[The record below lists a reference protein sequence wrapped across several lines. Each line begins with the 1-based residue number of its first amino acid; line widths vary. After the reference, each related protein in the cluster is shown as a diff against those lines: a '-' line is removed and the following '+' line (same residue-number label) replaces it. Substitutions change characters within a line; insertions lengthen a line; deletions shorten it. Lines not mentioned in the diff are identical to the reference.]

1 MRMEKD
7 AVREGETPARLSARL
22 GAPICA
28 ILRANRLACTAW
40 LTPGREIAVQGPG
53 FCGGDAFP
61 CPARL
66 VETPARERPAEAFTA
81 APGDSLASVAL
92 ALGTSE
98 RLILLALGRAA
109 GPLREGERFVL
120 DSEQTGARVR
130 TALPGERLADLCA
143 DTAAAARVNRLEGER
158 IFPGMR
164 VVLPRGDPKERQR

>member
-1 MRMEKD
+1 MPGAPCGD
-7 AVREGETPARLSARL
+7 ARARAPRRGVHRCAGRPPRL
-22 GAPICA
+22 G
-28 ILRANRLACTAW
+28 
-40 LTPGREIAVQGPG
+40 GSG
-53 FCGGDAFP
+53 
-61 CPARL
+61 
-66 VETPARERPAEAFTA
+66 
-81 APGDSLASVAL
+81 
-92 ALGTSE
+92 
-98 RLILLALGRAA
+98 LGRAA